1 MKNMKLENQLP
12 FGEFCKKYIKDQK
25 IKSAEDFSID
35 LHDLAVNFTEF
46 YSLATP
52 LTIQQLKEKFTSPTL
67 IISPNPLGG
76 KLRGINMTN
85 GKGITTIHYS
95 DTEAPAAQV
104 YTTLHECFELIDSSF
119 SKILGIKNQGPE
131 IEKLADKFA
140 AHVQAPAKLIHSSFH
155 EHGLN
160 LIRIRKNFDC
170 SYLTALIQLRI
181 VLRSAYQKEPI
192 PILGVIYEK
201 PIWNLK
207 PGQKKQNLDYGG
219 LVNGFDS
226 LQINYKDK
234 KKNTKNMYI
243 KVGRKKSNLH
253 SVIMRKKP
261 LYLKKTTLFFADN
274 EIPVSLLIQI
284 VRYPEKKLS
293 KVIALMA
300 PIHHNV
306 FEKVQNSNN
315 N

>member
-1 MKNMKLENQLP
+1 MKIKKLKTQLP

-25 IKSAEDFSID
+25 IISVEDFSID
-35 LHDLAVNFTEF
+35 LQDLAASFIKY

-52 LTIQQLKEKFTSPTL
+52 LTIQQLKDKFTSPTL
-67 IISPNPLGG
+67 TISPNQLGG

-85 GKGITTIHYS
+85 QQGITTIYYS
-95 DTEAPAAQV
+95 ETEAPAAQV
-104 YTTLHECFELIDSSF
+104 YTTLHECFELMDSSF
-119 SKILGIKNQGPE
+119 CKTLGTTDQDPE
-131 IEKLADKFA
+131 IERHADKFA
-140 AHVQAPAKLIHSSFH
+140 AHVQAPTELIHSSFH

-160 LIRIRKNFDC
+160 LVKIRKKFEC
-170 SYLTALIQLRI
+170 SYLTALIQLRV
-181 VLRSAYQKEPI
+181 VLSSNHQKKPI

-201 PIWNLK
+201 RVWDLK
-207 PGQKKQNLDYGG
+207 PGQKKQKLDYGG

-226 LQINYKDK
+226 LRINYKDK

-243 KVGRKKSNLH
+243 KVGRKKSDLH
-253 SVIMRKKP
+253 SVIMKKKP
-261 LYLKKTTLFFADN
+261 LYLKKTTLVFADT

-284 VRYPEKKLS
+284 VKYPENKLS

-306 FEKVQNSNN
+306 FEKVSSSNN